1 MKWCCCSA
9 SSPLLMP
16 NTTATSWNDVAV
28 VRPRLCSCQTLL
40 SLCLR
45 VYNSI
50 ILLSSFDSVRV
61 LNISFACSNYCFLSK
76 VWYVLQYRSVNGF
89 GSRLESTW
97 NSLLKCV
104 HASGEIL
111 EDKASDE
118 VIGNWTVEETIE
130 DGKTDGRNR
139 EVAVETVQGE
149 SIGIN
154 DNATVNELDIR
165 CLLLV
170 ISALLRTDVYLVWWR
185 RDMHLEH
192 TDAIFWIY
200 YQPQFAEYNDDLC
213 FFSHFVNVKAHVAE
227 ICCR

>member
-1 MKWCCCSA
+1 MFLCEEQQVRWQVIRGRPHLSCCLVKTQKLAGNIFGLAYDLIMIDYYWLLLIARTHYSNLMKWCCCSA

-149 SIGIN
+149 MTMQLWMSWI
-154 DNATVNELDIR
+154 LDVC
-165 CLLLV
+165 CLWY
-170 ISALLRTDVYLVWWR
+170 RHY
-185 RDMHLEH
+185 
-192 TDAIFWIY
+192 
-200 YQPQFAEYNDDLC
+200 
-213 FFSHFVNVKAHVAE
+213 
-227 ICCR
+227 